1 MKKKADIL
9 QMCIASS
16 GWFSGFKNTYI
27 FHYVKPFGEAV
38 EQMKQLQS
46 YFPIF
51 ISNAIMMA
59 CIRLLKKSIKK

>member
-1 MKKKADIL
+1 
-9 QMCIASS
+9 MCIVSS

-51 ISNAIMMA
+51 INNAIIMA
-59 CIRLLKKSIKK
+59 CIRLFKQINKEVNTDLC